1 MFCTNCGA
9 QNPDE
14 ARFCSGCGCDLHPA
28 QAAGAQPAKSEAPKS
43 NGQEKKVEIKSPASA
58 KTGMTLGIIAM
69 VLAGV
74 SMPICIFA
82 PSICRIS
89 GPLSIILS
97 VLAIVLSTRG
107 LRQVNR
113 NYREIA
119 MQNIIYRD
127 EYNRAKYTSYVGI
140 ICGIFAVFFGL
151 IVTYGSR
158 LVLSWW
164 Y

>member
-1 MFCTNCGA
+1 MFCTNCGT

-14 ARFCSGCGCDLHPA
+14 ARFCSGCGCDLHPDW
-28 QAAGAQPAKSEAPKS
+28 AARTQPAKGEAPRS

-58 KTGMTLGIIAM
+58 KSGMTLGILAM

-82 PSICRIS
+82 PSICRMS

-97 VLAIVLSTRG
+97 VLAIVLSAKG
-107 LRQVNR
+107 LNRVNR

-119 MQNIIYRD
+119 MQNIVYRD
-127 EYNRAKYTSYVGI
+127 EYNSAKYASYVGI
-140 ICGIFAVFFGL
+140 ICGIIAIFFGL
-151 IVTYGSR
+151 IVTYGSIR
-158 LVLSWW
+158 AMSW